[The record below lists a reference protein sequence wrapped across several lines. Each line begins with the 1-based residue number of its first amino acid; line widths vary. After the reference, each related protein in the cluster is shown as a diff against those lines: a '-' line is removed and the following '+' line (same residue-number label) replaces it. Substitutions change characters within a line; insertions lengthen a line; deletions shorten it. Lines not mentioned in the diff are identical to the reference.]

1 MFGATAAKAQRRPPP
16 DKSKVVY
23 HLNELD
29 KVSFV
34 LGNIDNHYEGAG
46 GADKVSIVL
55 VVHGLPSRHLMLRP

>member
-1 MFGATAAKAQRRPPP
+1 M
-16 DKSKVVY
+16 VY